1 MALKGVGVSEFV
13 KKRRFV
19 PKIYSS
25 DNVEWSSKSFWK
37 MISAGVKFMHIAPKY
52 TLSYL
57 FNTFFKQLLWM
68 LYVQAII
75 AFQTELLL
83 ALNYL
88 LNCILVTA

>member
-13 KKRRFV
+13 KKRKFV

-37 MISAGVKFMHIAPKY
+37 MISAGVKYMHIAPKY

-57 FNTFFKQLLWM
+57 FNTFFN
-68 LYVQAII
+68 
-75 AFQTELLL
+75 
-83 ALNYL
+83 NYYG
-88 LNCILVTA
+88 CSMFRR